1 MPRYLPH
8 AILIAVIAL
17 LAIISL
23 HVGVRFTPSAEV
35 WRALSQGGDDQAA
48 LIVNTLRVPRTAV
61 ALIVGGALGLA
72 GLLLQTATRNP
83 LAEPGLLGINAG
95 AGFAVVLLVV
105 FTGTGSLSLIALAAC
120 LGALLCAL
128 LVFSL
133 VFSLA
138 FSAGGISSPSYLLL
152 AGVTIAALLSSG
164 IQIVIV
170 ADERTMEELIFWLS
184 GGFAD
189 RDAELLYLA
198 APVVVLVAVAC
209 RFLAPTLDAL
219 MTDDTTAEALG
230 VPVLKVRMTV
240 LVLAAILAGVS
251 VSVAGPVAF
260 IGLAAP
266 HLARLSGFPGHRQL
280 VPLSLLAGSALA
292 LAADIA
298 ARFIIYPSE
307 APVGVLLAVVGV
319 PMLLYLLQ
327 RKRLGAAA

>member
-23 HVGVRFTPSAEV
+23 HVGIRFTPSAEV

-128 LVFSL
+128 L